1 MTSDSKKAGEPH
13 CAPDDTECLVE
24 EIERE
29 LADPHV
35 PLDGSPPEH
44 WKHVDSPVTEEERL
58 QVEAA
63 KEEHQERAAKG
74 RHLGKI

>member
-1 MTSDSKKAGEPH
+1 VA
-13 CAPDDTECLVE
+13 
-24 EIERE
+24 EIEQE

-35 PLDGSPPEH
+35 PFDGSPPEH

-58 QVEAA
+58 EFEAA

-74 RHLGKI
+74 RPRGKI